1 MSKKLMKMKI
11 LKDISQN
18 KKSNLNSM
26 KRNLK
31 KLKT

>member
-11 LKDISQN
+11 LKDINQN